1 MVGREVNN
9 MFPKVEC
16 PIGET
21 ILKVENLSAGRA
33 VKNVSF
39 ELHRGEILGM
49 AGLVGAGR
57 TETAEAIFG
66 MRPYDRRQN
75 L

>member
-1 MVGREVNN
+1 MR
-9 MFPKVEC
+9 
-16 PIGET
+16 
-21 ILKVENLSAGRA
+21 L
-33 VKNVSF
+33 KNVSF

-66 MRPYDRRQN
+66 MRHITGGKVYKDGQGAAHQVS
-75 L
+75 